1 VKQEIVQRGFQRDI
15 PAGFLCYPVAQAADI
30 TAFKAALVPVGEDQ
44 LPMIEQSNE
53 IVRRINRQATRAAS
67 RATSCSPTSMPS
79 MTSPTSLT
87 A

>member
-1 VKQEIVQRGFQRDI
+1 MKQEILQRGFQRDV

-53 IVRRINRQATRAAS
+53 IVRRINRQAGR
-67 RATSCSPTSMPS
+67 RGLSCLPWDGSPGSTGGPR
-79 MTSPTSLT
+79 
-87 A
+87 